1 MKKTF
6 KKQIAILLTIL
17 IISLLATIKIENKKL
32 LGRYNNN
39 IEYKEYKVENGDSI
53 EGIAKKYATN
63 TMPVKKIKIKIQIK
77 NNVNELIYPGDIL
90 LVPTVA
96 N

>member
-1 MKKTF
+1 MKNIF

-17 IISLLATIKIENKKL
+17 TISLLATIKIENKKL
-32 LGRYNNN
+32 LGYNNN
-39 IEYKEYKVENGDSI
+39 IEYKEYKVKNGDSI

-63 TMPVKKIKIKIQIK
+63 TMSIKKIITKIQIK
-77 NNVNELIYPGDIL
+77 NNIEEVVYPGDIL

>member
-1 MKKTF
+1 MKKTL

-17 IISLLATIKIENKKL
+17 TISLLATIKIENRKL
-32 LGRYNNN
+32 LGCNNN
-39 IEYKEYKVENGDSI
+39 IEYKEYKVKNGDSI

-77 NNVNELIYPGDIL
+77 NNINEVIYPGDIL

>member
-17 IISLLATIKIENKKL
+17 TISLLGTIKIENKKL
-32 LGRYNNN
+32 LSNNN
-39 IEYKEYKVENGDSI
+39 SMEYKEYKVKQGDSI
-53 EGIAKKYATN
+53 ERIAKKYATD
-63 TMPVKKIKIKIQIK
+63 TISVKKMKTKIQIK
-77 NNVNELIYPGDIL
+77 NNIGEVIYPGDIL

>member
-1 MKKTF
+1 MKKTL

-17 IISLLATIKIENKKL
+17 TISLLATIKIENKKL
-32 LGRYNNN
+32 LGYNNN
-39 IEYKEYKVENGDSI
+39 IEYKEYKVKNGDSI

-63 TMPVKKIKIKIQIK
+63 TMPVKKIITKIQIK
-77 NNVNELIYPGDIL
+77 NNIKEVVYPGDIL